1 MQVYPKR
8 IGAGVSL
15 LLFLCSYYR
24 RLRNCHTQKN
34 TSKKQEDITYANI
47 AYMYI
52 AQDTPFRYERAHL
65 CRVYIHVIV
74 GVHCNLPS
82 ECVIWKF
89 LIFDSSEA
97 KRSKRLILK
106 DIANPQT
113 YQPASLCQ
121 PSRKWRYKI
130 NEKNWK
136 CQRKER
142 LSLV

>member
-1 MQVYPKR
+1 MHVYPKR

-47 AYMYI
+47 AYMYV
-52 AQDTPFRYERAHL
+52 AQGTPFLYERAHL

-74 GVHCNLPS
+74 GVHCHFPLNA
-82 ECVIWKF
+82 IWKF
-89 LIFDSSEA
+89 LSFSVSEA

-113 YQPASLCQ
+113 SQPASLCQ

-136 CQRKER
+136 CQRKEQ
-142 LSLV
+142 LSSL